1 MPHPACFNSDLFSRE
16 ETGTGS
22 LHMNLAWSLHMKTDV
37 CAGLF
42 SFVGLFWFVYFCHTS
57 LEADQLLA
65 WAYVRSYLKER
76 LGVFG
81 EEKGR
86 PKSQ

>member
-1 MPHPACFNSDLFSRE
+1 
-16 ETGTGS
+16 
-22 LHMNLAWSLHMKTDV
+22 MNLAWSLHMKTDV